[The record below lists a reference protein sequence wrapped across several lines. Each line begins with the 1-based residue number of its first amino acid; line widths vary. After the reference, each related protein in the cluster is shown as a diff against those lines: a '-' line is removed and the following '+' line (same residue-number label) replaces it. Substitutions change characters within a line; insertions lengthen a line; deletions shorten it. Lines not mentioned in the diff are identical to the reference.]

1 MHETILITGAT
12 GTVGT
17 QLLKTLSNLE
27 VKVRAGVHSII
38 KGEKLKLP
46 HVELCEIEF
55 QKPESLKAAMTGVDR
70 VFMITPF
77 TEDQVELGK
86 VTIDAAKA
94 AGVKHFVK
102 LSALGAGAEPGIQLG
117 RWHREMEKYLEASG
131 LTYTI
136 IRPATFMQNFA
147 NYTGDSI
154 INEDTIYLPLGA
166 GKVSYIDVR
175 DIATI
180 ACHVLTSDKFFNQ
193 TIEITGPEAISCQEV
208 AKAISDATGKDV
220 KYVDVPEEAAR
231 KAMLDMHMPE
241 KLVDAMMELHA
252 VCKAG
257 HASNVSDT
265 SEKILNHKG
274 HNIQEF
280 AKQYSECFLPE

>member
-1 MHETILITGAT
+1 MNETILITGAT

-17 QLLKTLSNLE
+17 QLVKTLSNLE

-38 KGEKLKLP
+38 KGENLKLP

-55 QKPESLKAAMTGVDR
+55 HKPGSLKAAMTGVDR
-70 VFMITPF
+70 VFMITPV

-94 AGVKHFVK
+94 AGIKHFVK

-117 RWHREMEKYLEASG
+117 RWHREMEKYLEDSG

-136 IRPATFMQNFA
+136 IRPATYMQNFV
-147 NYTGDSI
+147 NYFGDSI
-154 INEDTIYLPLGA
+154 KNEDTIYMPLGD

-180 ACHVLTSDKFFNQ
+180 ACHVLTSDKYFNQ
-193 TIEITGPEAISCQEV
+193 VLEITGPEAISCQEV
-208 AKAISDATGKDV
+208 AKAISDAVGKDI

-241 KLVDAMMELHA
+241 GIVNAMMELHA
-252 VCKAG
+252 ICKAG
-257 HASNVSDT
+257 HAGTISDT
-265 SEKILNHKG
+265 SEKIMHHKG